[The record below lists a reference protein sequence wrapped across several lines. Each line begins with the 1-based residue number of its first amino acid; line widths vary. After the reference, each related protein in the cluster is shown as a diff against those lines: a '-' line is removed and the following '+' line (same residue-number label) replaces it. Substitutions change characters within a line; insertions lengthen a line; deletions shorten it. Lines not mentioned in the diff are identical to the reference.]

1 MASMSLPRR
10 SSAHVEAHARRSAL
24 VLQRLDARRRRDAGR
39 WYAGV
44 VGASPRSGG
53 RRTAHAG
60 PDATVLDHAPEA
72 RGAVDRALHFPG
84 AVAAQFQRVAAAA
97 GTRRDRHVLGIE
109 ATRIPHNLERQDQTL
124 QRLHRR
130 TDVIDRRGWPAR
142 VSETGRSTRIEED

>member
-39 WYAGV
+39 WYAGL

-72 RGAVDRALHFPG
+72 RGAGPRPILSTLPGRPRAPLGVADGRRRGAGGIQPDDANLGQVRIVLRQLRPTLIGDGPG
-84 AVAAQFQRVAAAA
+84 HHEAGESGLVGIVAA
-97 GTRRDRHVLGIE
+97 D
-109 ATRIPHNLERQDQTL
+109 
-124 QRLHRR
+124 
-130 TDVIDRRGWPAR
+130 
-142 VSETGRSTRIEED
+142 